1 MDGPALV
8 KLVKNNKKQSQI
20 KLPQILVGSFLP
32 MDLHYHSD
40 NASLGRLPPSFSLSS
55 TLCIQGLFIP
65 TASDVVSGIG
75 PSKPCLVVKITP
87 TLLPVVASTCAVH
100 IKVKRTGLVIC
111 SSRQLNFWLMSDF
124 KMGFARCSLAHEWAP
139 CIFQAEPF
147 SCGCCSVGRLPAS
160 TTSSCQSD
168 LLPPRRVINKKI
180 SH

>member
-124 KMGFARCSLAHEWAP
+124 KMGFARCSLASGRHAFSRQNHFRVAVAVSEDYLHQPHLLANPIFCLRGEW
-139 CIFQAEPF
+139 
-147 SCGCCSVGRLPAS
+147 STKRSV
-160 TTSSCQSD
+160 TS
-168 LLPPRRVINKKI
+168 
-180 SH
+180 